1 VVTHP
6 PPRSQTSPHKK
17 RDPKNTRDRLVRA
30 ALELFTTKGY
40 HASTTP
46 LIAARAGVAE
56 GTIYRHFT
64 SKEHLLN
71 EIYRAGVR
79 LFSRYVKEAPPDRSC
94 REHLHHVARAWQDL
108 AARDPGLVGLVFGN
122 GFTGLLDE
130 QSRSL
135 RREMRANLEQVVASG
150 KASGEVRA
158 GAVETWTDVWLHLI
172 ILVMQRIANQRWQP
186 DDSAVRHVVD
196 GAWDAIGAPSPKV
209 LGRQEETNP

>member
-6 PPRSQTSPHKK
+6 HPRSRTSPPRK

-46 LIAARAGVAE
+46 LIAARAEVAE

-79 LFSRYVKEAPPDRSC
+79 LFSRYVKEAPPDQSC
-94 REHLHHVARAWQDL
+94 RERLRHVAHAWRDL
-108 AARDPGLVGLVFGN
+108 AARDPALVGLVFGG

-130 QSRSL
+130 QSSSL
-135 RREMRANLEQVVASG
+135 HRELRASLEHVIASG
-150 KASGEVRA
+150 KAAGEVRA
-158 GAVETWTDVWLHLI
+158 GAVETWTDIWLHLI
-172 ILVMQRIANQRWQP
+172 TLAMQRVASQRWRP
-186 DDSAVRHVVD
+186 DESAVRHVID
-196 GAWDAIGAPSPKV
+196 GAWDAIGAPPTRV
-209 LGRQEETNP
+209 QGRQEDTNL